1 MNDGVRIERHGPV
14 LEVTI
19 DRPKANAI
27 DNTTSHRLGE
37 VFCDYRDDDELL
49 CAILTGAG
57 DRIFCAGWDLKD
69 AVESGAHED
78 DDLGPGGFA
87 GLTELWD
94 LDKPVIAA
102 INGVAV
108 GGGFELALACDLI
121 VAVEGATFS
130 LPETAIGV
138 AADAGGIQRLPR
150 RIPHHIAMD
159 MLLTGRKMNM
169 QEAVHWGLV
178 NYVVDR
184 EDLRP
189 KVYDL
194 AHQICDGA
202 PLSIRAI
209 KEILRGIDGMS
220 EREAFEAVNRRDFPT
235 HQKMLHS
242 EDHEEG
248 PRAFVEKRKPNW
260 KGR

>member
-1 MNDGVRIERHGPV
+1 
-14 LEVTI
+14 
-19 DRPKANAI
+19 
-27 DNTTSHRLGE
+27 
-37 VFCDYRDDDELL
+37 
-49 CAILTGAG
+49 
-57 DRIFCAGWDLKD
+57 
-69 AVESGAHED
+69 
-78 DDLGPGGFA
+78 PGGFA

-121 VAVEGATFS
+121 VAVEAATFS
-130 LPETAIGV
+130 LPETSIGV

-150 RIPHHIAMD
+150 RIPRNIALD
-159 MLLTGRKMNM
+159 MLLTGRKMDAA
-169 QEAVHWGLV
+169 EAARWGLV

-189 KVYDL
+189 KVYEL
-194 AHQICDGA
+194 ADAIVGGA
-202 PLSIRAI
+202 PLSVRAI
-209 KEILRGIDGMS
+209 KEILRGTDGMS

-235 HQKMLHS
+235 HERMLRS

-248 PRAFVEKRKPNW
+248 PRAFVEKRKPKW
-260 KGR
+260 RGR

>member
-1 MNDGVRIERHGPV
+1 V

-27 DNTTSHRLGE
+27 DNATSHRLGE
-37 VFCDYRDDDELL
+37 IFCDYRDDETLL

-102 INGVAV
+102 VNGVAV
-108 GGGFELALACDLI
+108 GGGFELVLACDLI
-121 VAVEGATFS
+121 VAVQTATFS

-159 MLLTGRKMNM
+159 MLLTGRKMDM
-169 QEAVHWGLV
+169 EEAAHWGLV
-178 NYVVDR
+178 NYVVPAANVMSKAR
-184 EDLRP
+184 L
-189 KVYDL
+189 L
-194 AHQICDGA
+194 AGAVVDGA
-202 PLSIRAI
+202 PLSVRAI

-220 EREAFEAVNRRDFPT
+220 EREAFEAVKRREFPT
-235 HQKMLHS
+235 HARMLRS

-248 PRAFVEKRKPNW
+248 PRAFVEKRKPVW